1 MKLDRV
7 NVLEDWLREDHSAA
21 AYYRAIQPAIPDS
34 LVSESNYARILEV
47 ASQVPGACA
56 LDGFYFEF
64 VLGEAEPRADISFL
78 VTSAHD
84 GPGALAARQPVGTW
98 RQDNSWFTLQR
109 LASRWNQPD
118 GPLKQEIESIWLEF
132 DIHGAQPYAPS
143 LFFTPAL
150 QPQSRARLIQ
160 RSRPLFALSREL
172 GEAISKESL
181 AAALTCLEQL
191 PKQGKLAQI
200 GCMLSRKPAPL
211 RLCLHLQREAVL
223 EYLEDLGVPADL
235 PRVAGILDL
244 FGSYDDEFFL
254 HLDVLGEVQPKIGLD
269 LNLTPAQSFP
279 EVQVGKILEELCR
292 LNLCTSAKREA
303 LENLSSHTP
312 MGANLMN
319 WPPGLR
325 RRCLQSQFGELSYF
339 IRTISH
345 FKVVIEPG
353 RQLVAK
359 AYMAVNHYW
368 KKTTLPERTRN
379 HEPST

>member
-1 MKLDRV
+1 MQPELD
-7 NVLEDWLREDHSAA
+7 NVLENWFREDHSAA
-21 AYYRAIQPAIPDS
+21 AYFRAIQPAIPAS
-34 LVSESNYARILEV
+34 LVSADNYARILAV
-47 ASQVPGACA
+47 AFQVPGACA
-56 LDGFYFEF
+56 LGGFYYEF
-64 VLGEAEPRADISFL
+64 VLGEAAAQADISFL
-78 VTSAHD
+78 VTPSQA
-84 GPGALAARQPVGTW
+84 GSGALAARQPVGTW
-98 RQDNSWFTLQR
+98 RRDNAWFTLQR

-132 DIHGAQPYAPS
+132 DIHGDQPYAPS
-143 LFFTPAL
+143 LFFTPVL
-150 QPQSRARLIQ
+150 QPQSRAWHMQRL
-160 RSRPLFALSREL
+160 RPLFALSREL

-191 PKQGKLAQI
+191 PQQGKLAQI
-200 GCMLSRKPAPL
+200 GCMLSRQPAPL

-223 EYLEDLGVPADL
+223 EYLEELGVHADL
-235 PRVAGILDL
+235 PRVADILDL
-244 FGSYDDEFFL
+244 FGAYDEEFFL

-292 LNLCTSAKREA
+292 RQLCTAAKREA
-303 LENLSSHTP
+303 LEKLSGYTP
-312 MGANLMN
+312 MGANLIN
-319 WPPGLR
+319 WPPALR
-325 RRCLQSQFGELSYF
+325 RHCLQSQFGELSYF

-368 KKTTLPERTRN
+368 KKTTLPEKDQ
-379 HEPST
+379 EP